1 MDLYELRQLAAFAER
16 GTLSAA
22 AEALHLSQPA
32 LSRNMKKLEEELGV
46 ALFERRKNRLALNEN
61 GEYVLRL
68 ARELLSSADGLPA
81 RVQEFDRRHRA
92 ITVGLCA
99 PAPGWLLT
107 PLLSSIYP
115 GRMLQTEILPWNK
128 LLEGL
133 DSGRFQLAVL
143 AREPESGR
151 YFSRECGRES
161 LMFALPPSH
170 RFARRESLSFADMDG
185 ETMLLMEDIGFWD
198 FVRTEKLPH
207 TRFLMQNDPADFNE
221 LIASSTLP
229 SFTTDLAKKY
239 LGGGAGRVEV
249 PISDPEASV
258 TYRLACLRE
267 NRGKYRAL
275 FSALDA

>member
-1 MDLYELRQLAAFAER
+1 
-16 GTLSAA
+16 
-22 AEALHLSQPA
+22 
-32 LSRNMKKLEEELGV
+32 
-46 ALFERRKNRLALNEN
+46 
-61 GEYVLRL
+61 
-68 ARELLSSADGLPA
+68 
-81 RVQEFDRRHRA
+81 
-92 ITVGLCA
+92 
-99 PAPGWLLT
+99 
-107 PLLSSIYP
+107 
-115 GRMLQTEILPWNK
+115 MLQTEILPWNK

-198 FVRTEKLPH
+198 FVRTEKLQH
-207 TRFLMQNDPADFNE
+207 TRFLMQRPRRLQRAHRLFDPALLHDGSRE
-221 LIASSTLP
+221 KIPRRRRRAASRCP
-229 SFTTDLAKKY
+229 SLT
-239 LGGGAGRVEV
+239 RRR
-249 PISDPEASV
+249 PV

>member
-61 GEYVLRL
+61 GEYVLRI

-161 LMFALPPSH
+161 LMFALPPLSQVCP
-170 RFARRESLSFADMDG
+170 AREPLFCGHGRRDHAADG
-185 ETMLLMEDIGFWD
+185 RYRLLGL
-198 FVRTEKLPH
+198 RAH
-207 TRFLMQNDPADFNE
+207 
-221 LIASSTLP
+221 
-229 SFTTDLAKKY
+229 
-239 LGGGAGRVEV
+239 G
-249 PISDPEASV
+249 EAS
-258 TYRLACLRE
+258 AH
-267 NRGKYRAL
+267 AI
-275 FSALDA
+275 FDAE